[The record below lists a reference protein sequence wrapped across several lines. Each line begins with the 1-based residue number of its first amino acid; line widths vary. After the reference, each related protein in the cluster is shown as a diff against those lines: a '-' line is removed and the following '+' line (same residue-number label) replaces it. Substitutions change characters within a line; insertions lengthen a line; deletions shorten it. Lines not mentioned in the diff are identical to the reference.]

1 MLFTLI
7 KISSLSTQLT
17 ILAPEIYNQ
26 ADRNRL
32 GKGAWEKT
40 KKNPSMMDFAL
51 HIHTY
56 IKIHHFSVFFP
67 SDSRKLSIKTTEEKK
82 KRKKTSMMD
91 FALHIHTYIKNP

>member
-32 GKGAWEKT
+32 GKGAWEKNQKKSINDGFCFT
-40 KKNPSMMDFAL
+40 HTYIHKNPSFL
-51 HIHTY
+51 
-56 IKIHHFSVFFP
+56 FFFP
-67 SDSRKLSIKTTEEKK
+67 SDGGKLSIKTTVEK
-82 KRKKTSMMD
+82 KRKNPS
-91 FALHIHTYIKNP
+91 FHIFRLHIHT

>member
-17 ILAPEIYNQ
+17 ILAINEPEIYIQ

-32 GKGAWEKT
+32 GKGAWEKNH
-40 KKNPSMMDFAL
+40 KNPSMMDFAL

-56 IKIHHFSVFFP
+56 IH
-67 SDSRKLSIKTTEEKK
+67 
-82 KRKKTSMMD
+82 
-91 FALHIHTYIKNP
+91 KNPSFFGIFP